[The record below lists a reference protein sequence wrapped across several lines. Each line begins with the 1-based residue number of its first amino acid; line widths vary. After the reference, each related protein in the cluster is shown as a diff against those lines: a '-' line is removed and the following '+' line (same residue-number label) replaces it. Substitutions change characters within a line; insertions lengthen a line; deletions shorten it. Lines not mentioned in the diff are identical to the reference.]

1 MDSCD
6 PHAVFSWEENACD
19 DYDPCDFG
27 YVASREGG
35 KAAVVDTFIEHIGY
49 GDPQRFKDRL
59 KDCPQY
65 LPAWRKAQHGFGDGS
80 YEVGK
85 EVQPGTYETTAHL
98 SGGRVGNCYWERSG
112 KNGRILANDYV
123 TAARKI
129 RVTIRRSD
137 HFFTTRGCG
146 NWLKVG

>member
-1 MDSCD
+1 
-6 PHAVFSWEENACD
+6 
-19 DYDPCDFG
+19 
-27 YVASREGG
+27 VASRDG
-35 KAAVVDTFIEHIGY
+35 KAAVVDAFIEHIDY
-49 GDPQRFKDRL
+49 GNPQEYKERL

-65 LPAWRKAQHGFGDGS
+65 LPAWRKAQHGFTDGS

-98 SGGRVGNCYWERSG
+98 SGGRVGNCYWERTG
-112 KNGRILANDYV
+112 KNGRIIANDFV

-137 HFFTTRGCG
+137 HFFTSDGCG
-146 NWLKVG
+146 NWLRVD